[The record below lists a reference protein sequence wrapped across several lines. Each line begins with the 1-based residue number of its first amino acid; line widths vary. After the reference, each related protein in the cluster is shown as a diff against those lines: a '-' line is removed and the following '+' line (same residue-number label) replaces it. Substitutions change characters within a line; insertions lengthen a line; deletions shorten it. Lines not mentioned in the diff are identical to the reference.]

1 MKSTSVRYDRLRGG
15 NWRNIWR
22 RKEEILGLTVN
33 VMEEISISQNKLLE
47 KIELQEQ
54 NLLGLNKLI
63 KRQNDKLEKYS
74 QKIELLTTE
83 MEKVKSR
90 FRQRTD

>member
-1 MKSTSVRYDRLRGG
+1 MEKKRIEDF
-15 NWRNIWR
+15 
-22 RKEEILGLTVN
+22 GLKVN
-33 VMEEISISQNKLLE
+33 VMEEIFISQNKLLE

-83 MEKVKSR
+83 IEKVENR
-90 FRQRTD
+90 FRQSTD